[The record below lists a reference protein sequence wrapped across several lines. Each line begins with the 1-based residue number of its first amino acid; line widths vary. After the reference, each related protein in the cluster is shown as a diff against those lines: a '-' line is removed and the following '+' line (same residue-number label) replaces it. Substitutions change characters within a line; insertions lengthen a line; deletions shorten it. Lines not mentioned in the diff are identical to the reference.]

1 MKITVRREFDT
12 RLGKLIHNWAIRSGA
27 NMLQKEGKRY
37 VIYKVEGTE
46 KDEIELIV
54 DSLKKVP
61 ELEIG
66 DIETIDNSKYYLE
79 TKEVNE
85 VIKRLEEYLKM
96 VSFTGSFKKIY
107 ISKEQKY
114 IEIRLP
120 NNESSRKLYHFLKR
134 AIGRKGVFTEKK
146 QPEAKQIISKA
157 IAMDINQP
165 KNPNRKTGEIE
176 KKVNVPQDEL
186 PKQVFP
192 KKEQQEKPN
201 AVFKQEER
209 AKVAQYVYT
218 QKQSFTISGVAEKT
232 GTSEE
237 LVKEILEGCIKIGD
251 VGTRIDKKTSTLLY
265 YTLRNY

>member
-85 VIKRLEEYLKM
+85 VIK
-96 VSFTGSFKKIY
+96 
-107 ISKEQKY
+107 
-114 IEIRLP
+114 
-120 NNESSRKLYHFLKR
+120 
-134 AIGRKGVFTEKK
+134 
-146 QPEAKQIISKA
+146 
-157 IAMDINQP
+157 D
-165 KNPNRKTGEIE
+165 
-176 KKVNVPQDEL
+176 
-186 PKQVFP
+186 
-192 KKEQQEKPN
+192 
-201 AVFKQEER
+201 
-209 AKVAQYVYT
+209 
-218 QKQSFTISGVAEKT
+218 
-232 GTSEE
+232 
-237 LVKEILEGCIKIGD
+237 
-251 VGTRIDKKTSTLLY
+251 
-265 YTLRNY
+265 